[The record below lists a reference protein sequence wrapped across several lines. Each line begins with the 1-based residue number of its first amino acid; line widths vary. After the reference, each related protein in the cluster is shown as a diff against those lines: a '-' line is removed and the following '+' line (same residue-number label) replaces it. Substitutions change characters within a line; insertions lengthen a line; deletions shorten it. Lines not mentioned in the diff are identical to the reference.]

1 MILNAG
7 NGKFIAGWSAM
18 LKGRLVCLAFLAAGS
33 GMEAD
38 SDLQG
43 VLVFVAGSGSR
54 SQWNDMSIRTLL
66 FIKM

>member
-1 MILNAG
+1 
-7 NGKFIAGWSAM
+7 M

-38 SDLQG
+38 SDLLG

-54 SQWNDMSIRTLL
+54 SAKGRFAGLAADGSYQMIYNEV
-66 FIKM
+66 